1 MLKGGPRKLNEGAHT
16 VRKSG
21 AATFISSPLV
31 FTRLVILTVLITVS
45 AGISL
50 FVEYSTA
57 AQRPAATKGVI
68 YAVMDNGDLR
78 WNRHDGRVGCSFRW
92 ATPTGKAAA
101 AAWNR
106 CTPF

>member
-1 MLKGGPRKLNEGAHT
+1 

-50 FVEYSTA
+50 FVVNDAA

-78 WNRHDGRVGCSFRW
+78 WNRHDGRGDGSFRW
-92 ATPTGKAAA
+92 ATPTGKVVGTG
-101 AAWNR
+101 WNVKQV
-106 CTPF
+106 FSD